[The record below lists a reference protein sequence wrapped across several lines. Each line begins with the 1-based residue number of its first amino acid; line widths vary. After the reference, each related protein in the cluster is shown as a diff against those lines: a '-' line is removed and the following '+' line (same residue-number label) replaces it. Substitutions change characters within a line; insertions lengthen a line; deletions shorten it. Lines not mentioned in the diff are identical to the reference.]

1 MMDKYFCATPE
12 MDVALPRNDTDT
24 FEQARREAALDE
36 ALRCTFPASD
46 PVALTAV
53 FASPVMID
61 PEHHRLITGLSQY
74 PPLRKQS

>member
-1 MMDKYFCATPE
+1 MMDKYFSATPE
-12 MDVALPRNDTDT
+12 RDVALSHDDTDT

-46 PVALTAV
+46 PVALNTV
-53 FASPVMID
+53 FASLAVIN
-61 PEHHRLITGLSQY
+61 PEQHRLITGLSQY